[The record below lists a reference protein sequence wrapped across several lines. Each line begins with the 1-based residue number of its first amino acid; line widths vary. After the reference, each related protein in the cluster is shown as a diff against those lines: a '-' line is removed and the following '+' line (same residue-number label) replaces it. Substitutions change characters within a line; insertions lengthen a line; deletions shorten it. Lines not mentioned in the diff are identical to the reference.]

1 MYTFILSTI
10 LVTIIS
16 LCIFKN
22 RFWENRYLV
31 LLIIAGTALVS
42 MITINYAVR
51 GGLPQRTVVMV
62 SKDLIPFHYEIPN
75 DTTYVDTI
83 VVPNLGEL
91 NNRPRNSNFIEIDSI
106 KQIKSHIMLYEYE
119 SSLRVGW
126 NADDKNR
133 VNRNRINR
141 LYFGVCNENPRY
153 ETRTLKYDARNNM
166 WLVGFS
172 LPEIATIN
180 VLYIPQHEYDVLSEE
195 YKQEIPF

>member
-106 KQIKSHIMLYEYE
+106 KQIKSHIMLYEYDN
-119 SSLRVGW
+119 RKIVAW

-133 VNRNRINR
+133 VNRNGINR

-153 ETRTLKYDARNNM
+153 ETRTLKYDARNNR

-180 VLYIPQHEYDVLSEE
+180 VLYIPQHEYNALSEE